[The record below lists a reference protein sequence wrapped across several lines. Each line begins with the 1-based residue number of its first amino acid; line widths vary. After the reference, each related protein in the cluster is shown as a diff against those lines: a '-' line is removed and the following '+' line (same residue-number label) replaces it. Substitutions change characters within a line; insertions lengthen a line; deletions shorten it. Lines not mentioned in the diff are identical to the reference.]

1 VDDATRSNLE
11 LWEEWT
17 DLHVASEFYDVDSF
31 IRGTRPIRISPRE
44 LEAIGEVRGKDLLH
58 LQCHFGMD
66 TLSFARLGARVTGAD
81 FSPKAIAAA
90 RKLAS
95 DCGLEAN
102 FVCSDLYAL
111 PDQLQGD
118 FDIVYTSRGVIW
130 WLRDIQGWG
139 RVVAHFL
146 RPGGVFYITEMHPF
160 LLVFDDDDGVTDLRV
175 RYPYSTHGRP
185 LSFPTSGSYADR
197 SAKLK
202 TQVEYGWSH
211 GLGEIVTSLADAG
224 LRIERLSEEHSIPWP
239 RPYLVQVAERDYR
252 LPGDLE
258 GTVPLMFSLRA
269 SKPGIR

>member
-1 VDDATRSNLE
+1 VDDATRSNRE

-17 DLHVASEFYDVDSF
+17 DIHVASEFYDVGSF
-31 IRGTRPIRISPRE
+31 IREGRSRLRPSE
-44 LEAIGEVRGKDLLH
+44 LEEIGEVRGKDLLH
-58 LQCHFGMD
+58 LQCHFGLD

-90 RKLAS
+90 RKLAA

-118 FDIVYTSRGVIW
+118 FDIVYTSRGVLS

-139 RVVAHFL
+139 RVIAHFL
-146 RPGGVFYITEMHPF
+146 RPGGVFYITEAHPIMQI
-160 LLVFDDDDGVTDLRV
+160 LDDDDGVTDVRV

-185 LSFPTSGSYADR
+185 LKFPTSGSYADR
-197 SAKLK
+197 TAKLE
-202 TQVEYGWSH
+202 TEVEFAWQH

-224 LRIERLSEEHSIPWP
+224 LRIEMLREQHSIGWD
-239 RPYLVQVAERDYR
+239 RPFLVKVGDRDYR

-269 SKPGIR
+269 SKPGSR

>member
-17 DLHVASEFYDVDSF
+17 EIHVGSEFYDVESF
-31 IRGTRPIRISPRE
+31 IRDGRSRLRAEE
-44 LEAIGEVRGKDLLH
+44 LEEIGEVRGRDLLH
-58 LQCHFGMD
+58 LQCHFGLD

-90 RKLAS
+90 RRLAAE
-95 DCGLEAN
+95 CGLEAS
-102 FVCSDLYAL
+102 FVCADLYAL
-111 PDQLQGD
+111 PDHLVGD
-118 FDIVYTSRGVIW
+118 FDIVYTSRGVLS

-139 RVVAHFL
+139 RVIAHFL
-146 RPGGVFYITEMHPF
+146 RPGGVFYITEAHPF
-160 LLVFDDDDGVTDLRV
+160 MLVLDDDEGVTEVRV
-175 RYPYSTHGRP
+175 RYPYSTNGRP
-185 LSFPTSGSYADR
+185 LAFPTSGSYADR

-202 TQVEYGWSH
+202 TEVEYGWAH

-224 LRIERLSEEHSIPWP
+224 LRIEMLREQHSIPWE
-239 RPYLVQVAERDYR
+239 RPFLVKVADRDYR

-269 SKPGIR
+269 RQPGTP